1 MRGTRQMRRVGAAAV
16 LALAIAA
23 LLAIPSLA
31 GAVTIKGSSTSS
43 YRFAPKHLTVN
54 KGATVHW
61 HWNSN
66 AAHNVTF
73 SGAKHSST
81 KAKGSYKL
89 KFKHKGIF
97 KYVCTIHGTRGS
109 IIVK

>member
-1 MRGTRQMRRVGAAAV
+1 MRDRRQMRRVGAAAV

-23 LLAIPSLA
+23 LLAIPAVA
-31 GAVTIKGSSTSS
+31 GAVSIKGSSTST

-54 KGATVHW
+54 KGATVRW

-66 AAHNVTF
+66 APHNVTF
-73 SGAKHSST
+73 RNGKHSKT
-81 KAKGSYKL
+81 KSKGSFKL
-89 KFKHKGIF
+89 NFKHKGTF
-97 KYVCTIHGTRGS
+97 KYVCTIHGTKGS